1 MVTGTIFWQVTNSP
15 SRESYDLRRA
25 ITFAAVLIPVLNS
38 LASVSA
44 KFDERQVLYK
54 QRDARFFRV
63 VPYVI
68 ADTLVGVPFSVFEVR
83 KGADSF
89 LFFV

>member
-1 MVTGTIFWQVTNSP
+1 MQALLLSVITGTIFWQMPDAP

-25 ITFAAVLIPVLNS
+25 VIFAAVLIPVLNS
-38 LASVSA
+38 LATISP

-54 QRDARFFRV
+54 QRGARFFRV

-68 ADTLVGVPFSVFEVR
+68 ADTLVGVPFSVLEVR
-83 KGADSF
+83 GPQ
-89 LFFV
+89 